1 MSNYIEEKL
10 IDIYESDDYK
20 EAVREQMFGLLS
32 FKKEEQFNAYIDV
45 LIIIL
50 RNHIRI
56 ALQEQE
62 ERIREE
68 EYQRRKRV
76 RSKTARINYDAGY
89 CKAEQEIKEKLMQ
102 IVIEDVPH
110 KYQERLLKELK
121 I

>member
-56 ALQEQE
+56 AIQEQE
-62 ERIREE
+62 ERIIKKIKSLPRYTFLTDKREFTKQDVISRE
-68 EYQRRKRV
+68 AV
-76 RSKTARINYDAGY
+76 
-89 CKAEQEIKEKLMQ
+89 IKILNQDKL
-102 IVIEDVPH
+102 
-110 KYQERLLKELK
+110 L
-121 I
+121 